1 MTTCFPLV
9 TNYSEISNN
18 KYIFTNSFNINYS
31 TTISYGLYDTSINK
45 NYVINNVSINYP
57 LAFFD
62 NNTKSDLSNI
72 ITVEPLN
79 KNNAIVIY
87 VSKGQDYSFNNN
99 DFFRFYDT
107 SFQLLNI
114 NHSGYTDYDDTTLTS
129 VHNNFYFMNKQR
141 YKFIATTDFC
151 SNQPFII
158 NDKSLNIIGASFEI
172 DIGSTNNNSNDRLF
186 YRDNDNDI
194 SGNLFI
200 LRDASYSYYYG
211 DISFSINNYR
221 DFSTTRISI
230 KSYDFGYGSIY
241 NASYGNVSI
250 SNNDLFY
257 YSETCSY
264 VTQGYSSI
272 SFELLNKITAIDLCV
287 NINTFKV
294 GFNKDRHLN
303 NSLKV

>member
-114 NHSGYTDYDDTTLTS
+114 NHSRTTNYGTTTLTS
-129 VHNNFYFMNKQR
+129 IDNNFYFMNKQV
-141 YKFIATTDFC
+141 YKFIAITDFC

-158 NDKSLNIIGASFEI
+158 GDNSLNNIGASFEI
-172 DIGSTNNNSNDRLF
+172 LIEATTNNSNERLF

-194 SGNLFI
+194 LEI
-200 LRDASYSYYYG
+200 
-211 DISFSINNYR
+211 
-221 DFSTTRISI
+221 
-230 KSYDFGYGSIY
+230 
-241 NASYGNVSI
+241 
-250 SNNDLFY
+250 
-257 YSETCSY
+257 
-264 VTQGYSSI
+264 
-272 SFELLNKITAIDLCV
+272 
-287 NINTFKV
+287 KV
-294 GFNKDRHLN
+294 GC
-303 NSLKV
+303 